1 MSGRRLA
8 LRLKLLLLLLA
19 AGLPGGAILWL
30 LVLFRVR
37 EIGGVGALVPGLLAA
52 VSAGVAL
59 LLLFVFAL
67 FDRQLV
73 SPLARIDQVIDQ
85 LGGGPFDGP
94 PLPLEGDLIGR
105 VAPSVSRLERR
116 LREERARIR
125 DHIVA
130 LEATNAELRAA
141 RADLARSERLAS
153 AGRLAAGVAHELGN
167 PVSAI
172 IGYCTILEERLQGG
186 RDVGEYPVRIAR
198 EAARMDRILRDLL
211 DLARPGGPAGAVDL
225 RRAIARASAL
235 IEEQPVWK
243 GCSLRCQ
250 IEQALPGAVGDEHY
264 VVQVLL
270 NLFTNA
276 AKAGARSVDLLGR
289 EEAGV
294 PVLEVL
300 DDGRGL
306 PPEHAARLFEPF
318 FTTATGGEGSGLGLA
333 ICHATMERFGGAIT
347 AAQRTPG
354 PGAVFTLRFA
364 PVPNAP
370 RTSARA

>member
-1 MSGRRLA
+1 MNGRRLA

-19 AGLPGGAILWL
+19 AGLPGGALLWL

-37 EIGGVGALVPGLLAA
+37 GLAGSGPLVPGLL
-52 VSAGVAL
+52 VLVGAGVAAL
-59 LLLFVFAL
+59 LLLVFVL
-67 FDRQLV
+67 LDRQLV
-73 SPLARIDQVIDQ
+73 SPLARIDQVLDQ
-85 LGGGPFDGP
+85 VGGGPREGAP
-94 PLPLEGDLIGR
+94 PLLLEGDLIGR

-125 DHIVA
+125 EQIVA

-172 IGYCTILEERLQGG
+172 IGYCTILDERLQGG

-211 DLARPGGPAGAVDL
+211 DLARPRGPAGAVDL
-225 RRAIARASAL
+225 RQAIARASAL
-235 IEEQPVWK
+235 IEEQPGWK
-243 GCSLRCQ
+243 GCSLRCR
-250 IEQALPGAVGDEHY
+250 IDEPRPRAVGDEHH

-276 AKAGARSVDLLGR
+276 AKAGARTVELLGR
-289 EEAGV
+289 EDAGA
-294 PVLEVL
+294 PVVEIL

-306 PPEHAARLFEPF
+306 PPEHASRLFEPF
-318 FTTATGGEGSGLGLA
+318 FTTAAEGEGTGLGLA

-347 AAQRTPG
+347 ASERMPG
-354 PGAVFTLRFA
+354 PGAVFKLRFA
-364 PVPNAP
+364 PASTGPQAL
-370 RTSARA
+370 A

>member
-8 LRLKLLLLLLA
+8 LRVKLLLLLLA
-19 AGLPGGAILWL
+19 AGLPGGAILLL

-52 VSAGVAL
+52 VSTGVAL

-73 SPLARIDQVIDQ
+73 SPLDRIDEVIDQ
-85 LGGGPFDGP
+85 LGGGPLDGP

-116 LREERARIR
+116 LREERARIH

-130 LEATNAELRAA
+130 LEATNAELREA
-141 RADLARSERLAS
+141 RAGLARNERLAS

-172 IGYCTILEERLQGG
+172 IGYCTILEERLQAG
-186 RDVGEYPVRIAR
+186 RDVGEYPVRMAR

-211 DLARPGGPAGAVDL
+211 DLARPRGPAGAVDL
-225 RRAIARASAL
+225 GQAIARASVL
-235 IEEQPVWK
+235 IEEQPGWK
-243 GCSLRCQ
+243 GCSLRCR
-250 IEQALPGAVGDEHY
+250 IDEPLPRAVGDEHH

-276 AKAGARSVDLLGR
+276 AKAGARTVELLGR
-289 EEAGV
+289 EDAGA
-294 PVLEVL
+294 PVVEIQ

-306 PPEHAARLFEPF
+306 PPEHASRLFEPF
-318 FTTATGGEGSGLGLA
+318 FTTAAEGEGTGLGLA

-347 AAQRTPG
+347 ASERVPG
-354 PGAVFTLRFA
+354 PGAVFKLRFA
-364 PVPNAP
+364 PASTGPQAVA
-370 RTSARA
+370 